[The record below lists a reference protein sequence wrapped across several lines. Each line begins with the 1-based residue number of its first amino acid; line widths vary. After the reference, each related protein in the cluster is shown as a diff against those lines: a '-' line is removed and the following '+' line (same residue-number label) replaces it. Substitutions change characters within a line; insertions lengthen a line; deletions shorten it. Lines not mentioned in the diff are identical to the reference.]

1 MVTTTTLKTL
11 SSSMTIRIKEPVPV
25 LGKDFPARQYYMERS
40 LAWDKKNITEYFLP
54 KAST

>member
-1 MVTTTTLKTL
+1 
-11 SSSMTIRIKEPVPV
+11 MTIRIKEPVPV

>member
-40 LAWDKKNITEYFLP
+40 LAQFITEDFLH
-54 KAST
+54 KASA